1 VGCLPGLA
9 VRTKSKLLTTAH
21 THFSRYSAPK
31 REQGLRLRAIE
42 GDLGTWLGF
51 GLGVEAS
58 TYGST
63 IALEETVLNPRW
75 PVTLGELNT

>member
-1 VGCLPGLA
+1 MA
-9 VRTKSKLLTTAH
+9 R
-21 THFSRYSAPK
+21 
-31 REQGLRLRAIE
+31 
-42 GDLGTWLGF
+42 F

-75 PVTLGELNT
+75 SVTLGELNT